1 MRTRADGPSLT
12 VVHIGLM
19 TPERYQ
25 RISEIF
31 HKALELSPEERK
43 AFLEIACANDVSLR
57 REVDAVLNA
66 NDKSTGFMDAPAYQ
80 AAADLLV
87 ADKPQLQ
94 PGQRFGA
101 YRIVSFVNRGGMGEV
116 YLAHDPRLGR
126 KVALKILPQEVAG
139 DKARMLRFVR
149 EAKAAASINHPN
161 IAHVYEVGQHEAY
174 HFIAMEFIDGQT
186 LRECINEGNTELAK
200 LLRYLQQ
207 VAEALSKTHAAAIV
221 HRDLK
226 PDNIMISRDGY
237 AKILDFGLAKLVG
250 PGSHFVSASDL
261 SAMATAIPSETSVQ
275 GTIMGTIN
283 YMSPE
288 QAQGRVNDIDHRSDI
303 FSFGC
308 ILFEAATHRRAFE
321 GNDALDSLHRIVH
334 SEIPNINEL
343 NPTSPPEL
351 QRILR
356 RCLAKDP
363 NKRYQSIKDVAL
375 ELDDVCRDLESEPT
389 IHRSLPMESQTHDT
403 NLEKPRGSAFS
414 SGTRL
419 VLATVFAAVVISLA
433 GIVYVRFF
441 HSKGA
446 TTTRNSIVVLPLVNA
461 NNDLNIE
468 YLSDGISEALINSLT
483 ELRQLKVIARSTAFR
498 YKGKDVDPQQVG
510 RELNVD
516 TVLMGRVKQ
525 LGDNLDVQVD
535 LVDANTGAQ
544 LWGKEYE
551 RNVSDV
557 LSVKQAI
564 AREVTDSLR
573 LKLSGDER
581 QQLSKRDTNNA
592 ESFQCYLR
600 GRYYW
605 NKRSADGLK
614 KAIEQFQQ
622 AIDADPNF
630 ALGYVGLADSYLQLE
645 QYTGVPA
652 SEVVPKARAAVDRA
666 LQLDDSL
673 SEAHATSATIN
684 QKLWRW
690 DEAEQELKRAIS
702 LNPNYPSA
710 HHWYAY
716 NLYIKRQFD
725 DAFREIKLA
734 HDLDPLSA
742 VISENV
748 AMASLLRGDVN
759 SAVEQGRKTIALD
772 PGFADAHYVLGFAY
786 LKQGRN
792 EDAGAEFQKSVD
804 LSNRSGTYL
813 GNLGYYYAVVGK
825 RAEALAILKELE
837 DKYAKGQASGLSLAG
852 VYAGLGDK
860 DQTFSWL
867 EKDFQQRSGQL
878 PTVAWR
884 LHFEKIRN
892 DPRYRDLLARM
903 GLGA

>member
-1 MRTRADGPSLT
+1 
-12 VVHIGLM
+12 M

-31 HKALELSPEERK
+31 QAALGLSQEERG
-43 AFLEIACANDVSLR
+43 AFLDGACANDLSLR
-57 REVDAVLNA
+57 REVEELLSA
-66 NDKSTGFMDAPAYQ
+66 NDKTSPFMEAQAYQ
-80 AAADLLV
+80 AATDPLV
-87 ADKPQLQ
+87 AEKPQLQ
-94 PGQRFGA
+94 PGQTFAA
-101 YRIVSFVNRGGMGEV
+101 YRIMSFVNRGGMGEV
-116 YLAHDPRLGR
+116 YLAHDPRLSR
-126 KVALKILPQEVAG
+126 KVALKILTQEVAA
-139 DKARMLRFVR
+139 DKARMWRFVR

-161 IAHVYEVGQHEAY
+161 IAHVYEVGQHEAH

-186 LRECINEGNTELAK
+186 LRQCINEGKTALAK

-207 VAEALSKTHAAAIV
+207 VAEALAKAHAAAIV

-237 AKILDFGLAKLVG
+237 AKILDFGLAKLMG
-250 PGSHFVSASDL
+250 PGGLQPFTGPDL
-261 SAMATAIPSETSVQ
+261 SEMATAIPSEKSVQ
-275 GTIMGTIN
+275 GMIMGTIN

-288 QAQGRVNDIDHRSDI
+288 QAQGRVDEIDHRSDI

-321 GNDALDSLHRIVH
+321 GSDAVDSLHKIVH
-334 SEIPNINEL
+334 SEPPNINEL

-375 ELDDVCRDLESEPT
+375 ELDEVCRELESEPA
-389 IHRSLPMESQTHDT
+389 IHRSSHAESQGPVTS
-403 NLEKPRGSAFS
+403 LQKPGANGSS
-414 SGTRL
+414 SGKRL
-419 VLATVFAAVVISLA
+419 VLITVFAALVISVA
-433 GIVYVRFF
+433 GLVYVRFF
-441 HSKGA
+441 HAKGT

-461 NNDLNIE
+461 NNDANVD

-483 ELRQLKVIARSTAFR
+483 ELRQLRVIARSTAFR
-498 YKGKDVDPQQVG
+498 YKGKDIDPQQVG

-516 TVLMGRVKQ
+516 TVLMGRVKT
-525 LGDNLDVQVD
+525 LGGNLDVQVD

-544 LWGKEYE
+544 VWGHEYE

-564 AREVTDSLR
+564 AREVTDSLKLR
-573 LKLSGDER
+573 LSGAEQ
-581 QQLSKRDTNNA
+581 QQLSKRDTSNA
-592 ESFQCYLR
+592 ESFQSYLR

-622 AIDADPNF
+622 AIDADPNY
-630 ALGYVGLADSYLQLE
+630 ALGYVGLADSYLQLD
-645 QYTGVPA
+645 QYTGAPT
-652 SEVVPKARAAVDRA
+652 SEVVPKARAAIDRA

-690 DEAEQELKRAIS
+690 DETERELQRAIS
-702 LNPNYPSA
+702 LNPNYPTA

-716 NLYIKRQFD
+716 YFYIKRQFD
-725 DAFREIKLA
+725 DALREIKRA
-734 HDLDPLSA
+734 HELDPLSA

-748 AMASLLRGDVN
+748 AMASLLRGDVD
-759 SAVEQGRKTIALD
+759 SAVDQGQKTIALD

-792 EDAGAEFQKSVD
+792 EEAGAEFQKSVD

-825 RAEALAILKELE
+825 RAEASAILKELAE
-837 DKYAKGQASGLSLAG
+837 KYEKGQASGLSLAG

-860 DQTFSWL
+860 EQTFSWL
-867 EKDFQQRSGQL
+867 EKDFQSRNGQL
-878 PTVAWR
+878 PTIAWR
-884 LHFEKIRN
+884 LHFEKIRS
-892 DPRYRDLLARM
+892 DPRCRDLLSRM
-903 GLGA
+903 GLRE